1 MNNKIVGQGYTIPVC
16 DIVDQIWIDDHQNE
30 LIDTMEVP
38 SWKDGLQRIDERIE
52 YATSQIFYF
61 DYPYY
66 GDAEDKEHLEKHI
79 LETYY
84 TRDINCDSM
93 MRWVLYLKDRMND
106 IMPKYVALYNAQV
119 ELIASDILNPY
130 RISETKDLSG
140 NKSTIKNNEST
151 STAQSESL
159 NTDASNSMT
168 GTSGTDNTLT
178 NDVNKFSNTPQAME
192 SAIESGDEIMLNYLS
207 TMGTNKSDSKNEYES
222 NSNTS
227 DSSQSKGSRT
237 DTSNYESS
245 DASNES
251 KLEKVVRD
259 IKGNLS
265 RMNNAQLIKDYQD
278 VILNIEKM
286 ICDDLRDLFYLMY

>member
-1 MNNKIVGQGYTIPVC
+1 MNNKIVGQGYTIPLC

-30 LIDTMEVP
+30 LVDTMEVP
-38 SWKDGLQRIDERIE
+38 TWKDGLQRIEERIE

-140 NKSTIKNNEST
+140 NKSTIKNNESN
-151 STAQSESL
+151 STVQSESL
-159 NTDASNSMT
+159 NTDASNSMI

-178 NDVNKFSNTPQAME
+178 KDVNKFSNTPQAME
-192 SAIESGDEIMLNYLS
+192 SALESGDEIMLNYLS

-222 NSNTS
+222 NSSTS
-227 DSSQSKGSRT
+227 DTSQSKGNRT

>member
-1 MNNKIVGQGYTIPVC
+1 MNNIKGQGYTIPLC
-16 DIVDQIWIDDHQNE
+16 DIIDQIWIDDHQN
-30 LIDTMEVP
+30 DSGNSMDVP
-38 SWKDGLQRIDERIE
+38 TWKDGLQRIEERIE
-52 YATSQIFYF
+52 YAISQIFYF
-61 DYPYY
+61 DYPCY
-66 GDAEDKEHLEKHI
+66 GDAEDKEKLEKHI

-93 MRWVLYLKDRMND
+93 IRWVLYLKDRLND

-140 NKSTIKNNEST
+140 NKSTIKNNESI
-151 STAQSESL
+151 STLQSDSL
-159 NTDASNSMT
+159 NTDESNSMI

-178 NDVNKFSNTPQAME
+178 KDVNKFSNTPQAMA
-192 SAIESGDEIMLNYLS
+192 SAIDSGDEIMLNYLS
-207 TMGTNKSDSKNEYES
+207 TMGSNKSDTNNEYES

>member
-30 LIDTMEVP
+30 LVDTMEVP

-140 NKSTIKNNEST
+140 NKSTIKNNESS
-151 STAQSESL
+151 STAQSDSTT
-159 NTDASNSMT
+159 TDASNSMT

-178 NDVNKFSNTPQAME
+178 KDVNKFSNTPQAME

-207 TMGTNKSDSKNEYES
+207 TMATNKSDSNNEYES

-237 DTSNYESS
+237 DTSNYESN

>member
-30 LIDTMEVP
+30 LVDTMEVP
-38 SWKDGLQRIDERIE
+38 TWKDGLQRIDERIE

-66 GDAEDKEHLEKHI
+66 GDAKDKEHLEKHI

-140 NKSTIKNNEST
+140 NKSTIKNNESN
-151 STAQSESL
+151 STVQSESL
-159 NTDASNSMT
+159 NTDASNSMI

-178 NDVNKFSNTPQAME
+178 KDVNKFSNTPQAME
-192 SAIESGDEIMLNYLS
+192 SALESGDEIMLNYLT
-207 TMGTNKSDSKNEYES
+207 TMGTNKSDTKNEYES
-222 NSNTS
+222 NSSTS
-227 DSSQSKGSRT
+227 DTSQSKGNRT